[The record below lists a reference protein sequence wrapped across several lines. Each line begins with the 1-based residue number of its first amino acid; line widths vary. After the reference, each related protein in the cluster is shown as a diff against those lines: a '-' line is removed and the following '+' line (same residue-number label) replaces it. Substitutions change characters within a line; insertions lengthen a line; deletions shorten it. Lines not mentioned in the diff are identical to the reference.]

1 MNFIQYLQ
9 TDNKGFTLIEILVA
23 TAVSSIILLLVYT
36 THHSIIQSVNSLSKT
51 ALFYEE
57 VNLAIYK
64 MNRDFS
70 CAYFDRYKEKLF
82 FIGTNEYG
90 DKSLGKVDFVTINSV
105 ENAISGKISTSTP
118 ITDVFEVGY
127 YLKQMEQPD
136 KNGNYLYYLMRRSDV
151 MYDEDP
157 LNGGDSSAILANVVD
172 CKFEFG
178 IAQKFTNKWD
188 SREYRR
194 FPNAVKTTLIV
205 KNPNGNDENFVFISY
220 INLSR

>member
-1 MNFIQYLQ
+1 MKPFKHLHTYN
-9 TDNKGFTLIEILVA
+9 NGFTLIEILVA
-23 TAVSSIILLLVYT
+23 TAVSSIILLMVYT
-36 THHSIIQSVNSLSKT
+36 MHHSIIQSVNSLSKT
-51 ALFYEE
+51 AHFYEE
-57 VNLAIYK
+57 VNVAIYR

-70 CAYFDRYKEKLF
+70 CAYFDRFKEKLF
-82 FIGTNEYG
+82 FIGSNEYG

-105 ENAISGKISTSTP
+105 DALLSGKISESTP
-118 ITDVFEVGY
+118 LTDVFEVGY

-136 KNGNYLYYLMRRSDV
+136 QNGNYLYYLMRRSDIT
-151 MYDEDP
+151 YDEDP
-157 LNGGDSSAILANVVD
+157 LNGGDSSYILSNVVD

-178 IAQKFTNKWD
+178 IAQRFTDKWD

-205 KNPNGNDENFVFISY
+205 KNPNGNDEIFVFISF